1 MACEFV
7 KCQGHGEL
15 GKTGDCSRSEGT
27 DRTCWQ
33 RHTVREARVDPWP
46 EKEGFPSLQRTGIR
60 QLAKV
65 ECGL

>member
-1 MACEFV
+1 MACESI

-15 GKTGDCSRSEGT
+15 GKTGDCSQSEGA

-33 RHTVREARVDPWP
+33 GHAVCEARVDPWP
-46 EKEGFPSLQRTGIR
+46 EKSGFPSLQRTVIR